1 MTSVFIYLRISTF
14 NNNLYIKH
22 FFPILLSEI
31 FLLLIFFFFAKS
43 LGQMEEN
50 AQNLSSSESKPIQDN
65 KGYVKKEH
73 EGITVRYFQTKS
85 LCH

>member
-1 MTSVFIYLRISTF
+1 
-14 NNNLYIKH
+14 
-22 FFPILLSEI
+22 
-31 FLLLIFFFFAKS
+31 
-43 LGQMEEN
+43 MEEN